1 MTLER
6 YDTLSTDRGK
16 LPAMRL
22 DARSAAHLV
31 ITQGEGVGRQVN
43 MKDTPLIVGR
53 SSDCDMRLLNRAVSR
68 LHCRVWKDA
77 TGFWLRDLNSTNKT
91 YLNDRSVVEAR
102 LKDGDFITVG
112 GTVMQFS
119 EKSEAAND
127 AQAPGSDAAK
137 LPGMGSVSTT
147 NSIEV
152 GGADLLTGL
161 PTQRAFEEDI
171 EREIAR
177 SRRHGRTFVLAC
189 VDIDNLAAI
198 NAEFGQAAGDEAI
211 RQISRMIRAGLRVE
225 DLAARVGPDELGM
238 LLTEVGLDFGV
249 PILQSIRS
257 AAGNAEFSFG
267 GQTFKGSISIGAA
280 LWDPSVDTR
289 VELHARVQSELKRA
303 KVSGKNQVCWR

>member
-1 MTLER
+1 MTFER
-6 YDTLSTDRGK
+6 HDTLSTDRGQ
-16 LPAMRL
+16 LPAIRL
-22 DARSAAHLV
+22 DARGAAHLV

-119 EKSEAAND
+119 EKSEPAND
-127 AQAPGSDAAK
+127 GPAQAVEATRLSEVG
-137 LPGMGSVSTT
+137 LISTT

-161 PTQRAFEEDI
+161 PTRRAFEEDI

-211 RQISRMIRAGLRVE
+211 RQIARMIRAGMRVE
-225 DLAARVGPDELGM
+225 DLAARVGPDEVGI
-238 LLTEVGLDFGV
+238 LLTEVGFDFGV

-267 GQTFKGSISIGAA
+267 AKSFKGSISIGAA

-289 VELHARVQSELKRA
+289 AELHARVQSELKRA
-303 KVSGKNQVCWR
+303 KASGKNQVCWR

>member
-16 LPAMRL
+16 LPALR
-22 DARSAAHLV
+22 AEPRAAAHLV

-43 MKDTPLIVGR
+43 MKETPLIVGR

-119 EKSEAAND
+119 EKSEPAND
-127 AQAPGSDAAK
+127 ASANLGDS
-137 LPGMGSVSTT
+137 LPGGSISVT
-147 NSIEV
+147 NSVEV

-161 PTQRAFEEDI
+161 PTRRAFEEDI

-189 VDIDNLAAI
+189 VDIDNLSDI
-198 NAEFGQAAGDEAI
+198 NRDYGQAAGDEAI
-211 RQISRMIRAGLRVE
+211 RQIARMIRAGLRVE
-225 DLAARVGPDELGM
+225 DLAARVGADEISI

-267 GQTFKGSISIGAA
+267 GKSFKSSISIGAA
-280 LWDPSVDTR
+280 LWDPSVDSKA
-289 VELHARVQSELKRA
+289 ELHARVQAELKRA
-303 KVSGKNQVCWR
+303 KTGGKNQVCWR